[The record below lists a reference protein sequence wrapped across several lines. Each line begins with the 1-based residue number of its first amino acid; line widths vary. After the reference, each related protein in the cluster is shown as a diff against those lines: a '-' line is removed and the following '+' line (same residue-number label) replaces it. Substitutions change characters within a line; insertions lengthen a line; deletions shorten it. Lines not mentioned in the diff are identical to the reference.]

1 VANLD
6 PASPLAKLI
15 AVPGQLAQLADAVA
29 QLSNGQAQLSN
40 GQAQLS
46 NGQAQ
51 LSNGQAQALSAPADL
66 TALADKTPEEIA
78 DVLKGV
84 LGDKAGQV
92 GAALQA

>member
-40 GQAQLS
+40 GQTQLS

-51 LSNGQAQALSAPADL
+51 TLSSPADL